1 MKLPTTLIK
10 AFANV
15 ANQNEGKKETNTLLY
30 GTAYRTE
37 DGFVVVL
44 DGSTLRTPA
53 TTTMDI
59 TDGDRVVVME
69 KNHRLVIT
77 GNVTSPADQAV
88 PLATEAK
95 NRADSAYNRVDT
107 AFATD
112 TIHYLATPLSENVSV
127 STPGWT
133 TSIQTI
139 DATNKFLWTYH
150 TYTKVG
156 GATSNTQPVIIG
168 TYGVDGSS
176 VTILGSYN
184 TLAELEAAHPT
195 GTRGDA
201 YLVAG
206 DLYVWNGTTWE
217 DVGQIQGPAG
227 PQGNPGPQGPQ
238 GPTGETGETGP
249 QGPQGVTGVGIS
261 VVLPQ
266 YYLSTSS
273 NNCSGG
279 SWSTEMTYTT
289 GKYIW
294 TRDKI
299 TLTNGNIRYSTAV
312 YNSALTSA
320 CQNAHSAMQI
330 AEDTNQYFWH
340 TETGTDTGAHI
351 TEIPKD
357 DFLEDPNNGGGN
369 LLARSNGLAIR
380 DGLSE
385 LAAFGKDGIDIG
397 PADKQR
403 IQIRQDNVSF
413 LRGGKTVA
421 YISEDKGNFTNFEV
435 TDAFYLGDYA
445 MRQDNTGK
453 LVIGRRR

>member
-1 MKLPTTLIK
+1 
-10 AFANV
+10 
-15 ANQNEGKKETNTLLY
+15 
-30 GTAYRTE
+30 
-37 DGFVVVL
+37 
-44 DGSTLRTPA
+44 
-53 TTTMDI
+53 
-59 TDGDRVVVME
+59 
-69 KNHRLVIT
+69 
-77 GNVTSPADQAV
+77 
-88 PLATEAK
+88 
-95 NRADSAYNRVDT
+95 
-107 AFATD
+107 
-112 TIHYLATPLSENVSV
+112 
-127 STPGWT
+127 
-133 TSIQTI
+133 
-139 DATNKFLWTYH
+139 
-150 TYTKVG
+150 
-156 GATSNTQPVIIG
+156 
-168 TYGVDGSS
+168 
-176 VTILGSYN
+176 
-184 TLAELEAAHPT
+184 
-195 GTRGDA
+195 
-201 YLVAG
+201 
-206 DLYVWNGTTWE
+206 
-217 DVGQIQGPAG
+217 
-227 PQGNPGPQGPQ
+227 
-238 GPTGETGETGP
+238 
-249 QGPQGVTGVGIS
+249 
-261 VVLPQ
+261 
-266 YYLSTSS
+266 
-273 NNCSGG
+273 
-279 SWSTEMTYTT
+279 MTYTT